1 MPAAART
8 TDGTTNHAPCGP
20 GKCSTGSSNVIING
34 LQAFRVGDKDTP
46 HGIPSGSP
54 PSCVPHVTPLDRG
67 SSNVL
72 VNGKPLGRVGDSFS
86 CGIRVASGSSN
97 VIVNG

>member
-8 TDGTTNHAPCGP
+8 TDGTTNHTPCGP

-46 HGIPSGSP
+46 HGVPQGSP
-54 PSCVPHVTPLDRG
+54 PSCVPHVTPLRQG

-72 VNGKPLGRVGDSFS
+72 VNGKPLGRVGDAFF
-86 CGIRVASGSSN
+86 CGIRVASGSGN